1 MHNEKEVMV
10 MMQDSQARRV
20 LWGNAVFSAVSGG
33 LFSLASTAVAAFIGV
48 DAPVVIM
55 GIGMGLLAYAA
66 LIVFYAMRPTVSRTF
81 VLFAAIADTVWVALS
96 ALLLVTNIVSF
107 SIVEVWA
114 VVIVAIIVGGF
125 AVVQYRLVR
134 GDRSV

>member
-1 MHNEKEVMV
+1 

-33 LFSLASTAVAAFIGV
+33 LCSLASIAVASFIGV

-55 GIGMGLLAYAA
+55 AIGIGLLAYAV
-66 LIVFYAMRPTVSRTF
+66 LIAFYATRPIVSRTF
-81 VLFAAIADTVWVALS
+81 VLFAAIADTVWVVLS
-96 ALLLVTNIVSF
+96 ALLLVTNIVLF
-107 SIVEVWA
+107 SIAGVWA

>member
-107 SIVEVWA
+107 SIVGVWA

>member
-1 MHNEKEVMV
+1 

-33 LFSLASTAVAAFIGV
+33 LCSLASTAVALFIGV

-55 GIGMGLLAYAA
+55 AIGMGLLAYAV
-66 LIVFYAMRPTVSRTF
+66 LIAFYAMQPTVSRTF

-96 ALLLVTNIVSF
+96 ALLLVTNIVLF
-107 SIVEVWA
+107 SITGVWA

-134 GDRSV
+134 GDRSA

>member
-1 MHNEKEVMV
+1 

-66 LIVFYAMRPTVSRTF
+66 WIAFYATRPIVSRTF

-107 SIVEVWA
+107 SIAGVWA